1 LADFA
6 ARLSGSADFFN
17 RRGRKPWASV
27 NFVTAH
33 DGFTLNDLVSYDH
46 KHNEANGE
54 SNNDGADN
62 NYSWNHG
69 VEGPADDP
77 EIIELRERQKRNLL
91 STLIFSQGTPM
102 VLGGDEFGRSQS
114 GNNNAYCQDNEIS
127 WVNWD
132 HDEGGVG
139 LIDFVR
145 YLTSLR
151 RRYPVLRQARFLTA
165 SWNEELGVKDCS
177 WLTPAAEEMTTSNWE
192 DPSARCFGLLLD
204 GRAQT
209 SGIRRRGSASTLL
222 LVTNA
227 HHDLVLF
234 TLPAVKGGRDWVRL
248 LDTNLPDEDADSDVP
263 TRFRFGH
270 KYWVTDRSLLLFAL
284 RQTRRVSHQH
294 SQPAG
299 TAPKIVA
306 STR

>member
-1 LADFA
+1 
-6 ARLSGSADFFN
+6 
-17 RRGRKPWASV
+17 
-27 NFVTAH
+27 
-33 DGFTLNDLVSYDH
+33 
-46 KHNEANGE
+46 
-54 SNNDGADN
+54 
-62 NYSWNHG
+62 
-69 VEGPADDP
+69 
-77 EIIELRERQKRNLL
+77 
-91 STLIFSQGTPM
+91 M

-132 HDEGGVG
+132 HDEGAVG

-165 SWNEELGVKDCS
+165 SWNEDLGVKDCG

-263 TRFRFGH
+263 NRFRFGH
-270 KYWVTDRSLLLFAL
+270 KYGVTGRSLLLIAL
-284 RQTRRVSHQH
+284 RQTRRISHQH
-294 SQPAG
+294 SQPAR